1 MSETESI
8 KTKVSSVPH
17 QIGTFKL
24 VMISAA
30 FIVSVRNLPML
41 AETGYRMIFFVLI
54 AVAAFLIPTSL
65 VSAELATGWPKRG
78 GIYAWVKE
86 AFSDRLGFL
95 AIWLQ
100 WIQMVFGMVT
110 VLAFIAGSL
119 AYVFAPNLRNSGL
132 WIFLTAFVVYWGAT
146 LLNFKGIKFSGLI
159 STVCLIAGV
168 LIPAALIILLGAIY
182 ILGRNPSHLSFAFT
196 AKNLIPNLSEI
207 DNITLLAGIIF
218 IFSGM
223 EVSASHAK
231 EVKDPQHNYP
241 IAILITAILMV
252 AINIIG
258 GLSIAVVVPHREISL
273 AAGVMEAFKSF
284 FARFNLRW
292 LIPILGFLTGVGAI
306 GQVSTWILGPVKGL
320 LATAENG
327 DLPPLL
333 QKVNR
338 NGVPTA
344 LLIIQ
349 ASLVTFFGL
358 LFAVVP
364 GVNAAF
370 IMLLNVLI
378 MLYVIMYIL
387 MFLAAIRLRYLEP
400 EVPRAYRIPG
410 GTYTGMWIVAIT
422 GILASVFVLFIGF
435 FPPSQL
441 KIENTAFYRIFIGT
455 SLAVMTAIPFIIYHF
470 RKPSWKEKAKVK
482 AKQRRAA

>member
-1 MSETESI
+1 MNKVADI
-8 KTKVSSVPH
+8 KNASSYLLNK
-17 QIGTFKL
+17 IGPFKL

-41 AETGYRMIFFVLI
+41 AETGFRMIFFALI
-54 AVAAFLIPTSL
+54 AVAVFLIPTSL
-65 VSAELATGWPKRG
+65 VSAELATGWPERG

-86 AFSDRLGFL
+86 AFGDRWGFS

-119 AYVFAPNLRNSGL
+119 AYVFAPGLRNNGL
-132 WIFLTAFVVYWGAT
+132 WILLVVMVVYWGAT
-146 LLNFKGIKFSGLI
+146 FLNFKGLKLSGLI

-168 LIPAALIILLGAIY
+168 LIPAALIITLGAIY
-182 ILGRNPSHLSFAFT
+182 IIEGNATNISFALT
-196 AKNLIPNLSEI
+196 AKNLVPKLSDI
-207 DNITLLAGIIF
+207 NNITLLAGVIF

-231 EVKDPQHNYP
+231 EVKNPQRNYP
-241 IAILITAILMV
+241 LAILITAVLMV
-252 AINIIG
+252 VINVLG
-258 GLSIAVVVPHREISL
+258 GLSIAVVVPHQEISL
-273 AAGVMEAFKSF
+273 TAGIMEAFKSF
-284 FARFNLRW
+284 FTKFNLRW
-292 LIPILGFLTGVGAI
+292 LVPVLGLLTGVGAI
-306 GQVSTWILGPVKGL
+306 GQVSTWILGPIKGL
-320 LATAENG
+320 LATADNG
-327 DLPPLL
+327 DLPPAL
-333 QKVNR
+333 QRVNKD
-338 NGVPTA
+338 GVPTT

-378 MLYVIMYIL
+378 MLYVLMYIM
-387 MFLAAIRLRYLEP
+387 MFSSAIRLRYSEP
-400 EVPRAYRIPG
+400 DVPRAYKIPG
-410 GTYTGMWIVAIT
+410 GARVGMWIIATV
-422 GILASVFVLFIGF
+422 GILASLFVLFIGF

-441 KIENTAFYRIFIGT
+441 KIGSVAFYRAFIGI
-455 SLAVMTAIPFIIYHF
+455 SLVVMSAIPFIIYHF
-470 RKPSWKEKAKVK
+470 RKPSWKVGKDNIKRKRVA
-482 AKQRRAA
+482 